1 MREDELR
8 FFNQD
13 ESDHEEKK
21 LNFPDYHIRFRLGLF
36 LEFSFYHYVFYTF
49 GPLSLVFFY
58 KIPGLKLMRNM

>member
-21 LNFPDYHIRFRLGLF
+21 LNFPDYHIRFRIGLF
-36 LEFSFYHYVFYTF
+36 LEFSLYHYVFYTF
-49 GPLSLVFFY
+49 GPLSYLLFY
-58 KIPGLKLMRNM
+58 KIPGLKLMTNL